1 MLTGLLK
8 LAGIQ
13 ELTLKLIVTVD
24 FPCVHSWRNISHEKK
39 SGTWA
44 EWHSCEAKGLIPDA
58 LHCSSGLISYAK
70 RLTERARANETPKR
84 ICPRS
89 VMAEGYTNQ
98 LVRSWIGILFL
109 YEASQAAI
117 RSLRASLRWSCY
129 LKHVMRK
136 FDTFQLR
143 ASDCRGLISVWWWWV
158 WNVSARVVLTTTVNE
173 SCNNTWVYAVDS
185 ALRWKKWRS

>member
-1 MLTGLLK
+1 M
-8 LAGIQ
+8 
-13 ELTLKLIVTVD
+13 D
-24 FPCVHSWRNISHEKK
+24 FPCVHSWRHIPHERKP
-39 SGTWA
+39 GTWL

-89 VMAEGYTNQ
+89 VMEEGYTKK

-109 YEASQAAI
+109 YESSQAAI
-117 RSLRASLRWSCY
+117 RSPRASLRWSCY
-129 LKHVMRK
+129 SKHVMRK

-143 ASDCRGLISVWWWWV
+143 TLTEGCRLPRVDKRVMMMMSLKCISQG
-158 WNVSARVVLTTTVNE
+158 SA
-173 SCNNTWVYAVDS
+173 DDDGQ
-185 ALRWKKWRS
+185 WKLQ